1 MSVITLFTKK
11 ISTDSISQLHHKL
24 EHSYGLELISYGLN
38 SLYQISIPVSKI
50 TEQLKYTK
58 YGKPYFSSYPNIY
71 FNISHSKSIVICAFD
86 THSIGVDIEKFR
98 PFRPTILKKVLT
110 KNEKKWMNKIFQDIQ
125 NTQDILNTQ
134 NTLNT
139 QNKTHHS
146 LYMEAFYRI
155 WTAKESILKHSGIG
169 LRRSPS
175 EIEIYFSNFPSP
187 KQISCSEQGL
197 YLYQN
202 LLFSEYIICLCTS
215 YPVEQIKIIN
225 V

>member
-1 MSVITLFTKK
+1 MSTITVFTKK
-11 ISTDSISQLHHKL
+11 ISYDSRFQTNHKL
-24 EHSYGLELISYGLN
+24 EHAYGLELISYGLN
-38 SLYQISIPVSKI
+38 FLYQISIPISKI

-58 YGKPYFSSYPNIY
+58 YGKPYFASYPNIY
-71 FNISHSKSIVICAFD
+71 FNISHSKSLVICAFD
-86 THSIGVDIEKFR
+86 KHSIGVDIEKFR
-98 PFRPTILKKVLT
+98 PFRPAILKKVLT
-110 KNEKKWMNKIFQDIQ
+110 KNEKKWIDGIFQD
-125 NTQDILNTQ
+125 TQDTI
-134 NTLNT
+134 
-139 QNKTHHS
+139 HHS

-175 EIEIYFSNFPSP
+175 EIEIYFSNFPFP